1 MSTKIESGSS
11 GLVQSGSQSSKESE
25 PEAAAAIPPLQALD
39 DLLLDESEWFE
50 DESRVSIILQQAP
63 PTGGAGPRSLA
74 PVRVVRSVLSLL
86 PPWGRVIVLSL
97 AILGALVAYR
107 WEQVAGLLGL

>member
-1 MSTKIESGSS
+1 
-11 GLVQSGSQSSKESE
+11 
-25 PEAAAAIPPLQALD
+25 
-39 DLLLDESEWFE
+39 
-50 DESRVSIILQQAP
+50 
-63 PTGGAGPRSLA
+63 
-74 PVRVVRSVLSLL
+74 VRSVLSLL